1 MDCHKDID
9 YCRYGMPY
17 RKRTRLWNNVFQWNP
32 KPLRK
37 KDCGNIADGKHIAT
51 AQRMPNGTKDT
62 WGNKPRFKQDD
73 LYVIPEQLIYDIF
86 TSLLSAT
93 QESIDL

>member
-1 MDCHKDID
+1 MERHIENERDCGI
-9 YCRYGMPY
+9 
-17 RKRTRLWNNVFQWNP
+17 TRFDGILNLYV
-32 KPLRK
+32 K
-37 KDCGNIADGKHIAT
+37 KDCRNISENKHKAA

-62 WGNKPRFKQDD
+62 WGNEPLFKQDD

-93 QESIDL
+93 